1 MVSRSVIFWDVDTQ
15 MDFMLPGGKLY
26 VPGAEKLTPNLK
38 RLTDAARQGRVFIVG
53 DACTHAPDDPEFQRF
68 PPHCIRGTPGAELIP
83 ETRAEKI
90 LVVPNLLGTAI
101 PANLSEFQQVILEK
115 QTLNV
120 FDNPN
125 TQMVLER
132 VTEFTRAD
140 AEFFVFGVVTE
151 YCVRLAAKG
160 LLERGRRVALVRDA
174 IETLN
179 AEDGRKTIGELTALG
194 ARVVTTEQALAALER
209 TATRSA

>member
-90 LVVPNLLGTAI
+90 LVVPSLLGTAI

-125 TQMVLER
+125 TQRVLER
-132 VTEFTRAD
+132 VTEFTSAD

-174 IETLN
+174 METLN
-179 AEDGRKTIGELTALG
+179 AEDGRKTIEELTALG

>member
-179 AEDGRKTIGELTALG
+179 AEDGRKTIEELTALG
-194 ARVVTTEQALAALER
+194 ARVLTTEQALAALER

>member
-1 MVSRSVIFWDVDTQ
+1 MRR
-15 MDFMLPGGKLY
+15 
-26 VPGAEKLTPNLK
+26 VP
-38 RLTDAARQGRVFIVG
+38 DAARQGRVFIVG

-132 VTEFTRAD
+132 VAEFTSAD